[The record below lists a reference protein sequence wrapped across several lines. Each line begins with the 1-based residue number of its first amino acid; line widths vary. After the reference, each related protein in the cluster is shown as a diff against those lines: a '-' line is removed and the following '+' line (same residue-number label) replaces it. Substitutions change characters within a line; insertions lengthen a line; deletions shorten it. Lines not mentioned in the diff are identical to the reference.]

1 MNTGSMQVPESPTT
15 DKSTGQN
22 ENVNSAHTAPVAP
35 AQAQPTS
42 TKLKKALLFLVSL
55 VFASVLAIFTANWWL
70 KSAMQQPHQ
79 HSAAQKIISFKSG
92 TGSAEIIATLQREGV
107 LASQLPTKLW
117 MRVHARNQKFKA
129 GDYQF
134 PSPVAPQ
141 TVVNM
146 LVKGEVATK
155 SFTIPEGYNQWDIA
169 RILGSL
175 EGLKQPP
182 LTNPDE
188 AQALL
193 KNTALIA
200 DLDPQARDLEGYLFP
215 DTYEYTTTTTREQLV
230 EAMVKRFR
238 KVFTPP
244 LQQQAQNLG
253 WTARKVVTFASLIEK
268 EAKVDSERELIS
280 SVYHNRLRLGERLA
294 CDPTVIYA
302 ALLEGKYRGKIY
314 RSDLDR
320 TSPYNTYLYPGMPPG
335 PIASPGKRSLIAALN
350 PAQTDY
356 LYFVVD
362 VTKND
367 GSHKFSATS
376 AEHDRA
382 VQLLRQQEREMR
394 SN

>member
-1 MNTGSMQVPESPTT
+1 MQASDSLPKNEPANQNTSVPPVPPPPVQKPPATPA
-15 DKSTGQN
+15 STM
-22 ENVNSAHTAPVAP
+22 
-35 AQAQPTS
+35 
-42 TKLKKALLFLVSL
+42 LKKALLGLFGLV
-55 VFASVLAIFTANWWL
+55 VAGVLLLFGGQWIL
-70 KSAMQQPHQ
+70 KSAMQKPHR
-79 HSAAQKIISFKSG
+79 HGAAQKIITFKPG
-92 TGSAEIIATLQREGV
+92 TGSSEIITTLQREGV
-107 LASQLPTKLW
+107 LASQLPTQLW
-117 MRVHARNQKFKA
+117 LRFVARQEKFKA
-129 GDYQF
+129 GDYKF
-134 PSPVAPQ
+134 PSPIAPL
-141 TVVNM
+141 TVVKM

-169 RILGSL
+169 RMLGAL

-182 LTNPDE
+182 LANPDE
-188 AQALL
+188 AQVLL

-200 DLDPQARDLEGYLFP
+200 DLDPAARDLEGYLFP

-238 KVFTPP
+238 KVYTAQ
-244 LQQQAQNLG
+244 LQQQAQEFG
-253 WTARKVVTFASLIEK
+253 WNARKAVTFASLIEK
-268 EAKVDSERELIS
+268 EAKVDAERELIS
-280 SVYHNRLRLGERLA
+280 SVYHNRLKLGERLA

-320 TSPYNTYLYPGMPPG
+320 PSPYNTYMFPGMPPG

-350 PAQTDY
+350 PAQTNY

-362 VTKND
+362 VTRND

-382 VQLLRQQEREMR
+382 VQLLRQQEREIR